1 MNAAHADCDAQGNGV
16 SPAVCVEMRL
26 LWAIIWF
33 AASQEETAEVVTDVL
48 LLFSSHLF
56 PFHHRLLSLYEGN
69 IWLLAV
75 LPLEISVC
83 RFAIA

>member
-33 AASQEETAEVVTDVL
+33 AASQEETAEVVTDEAPVRRAGGDDFLQIFSGLVL
-48 LLFSSHLF
+48 GCIKTKF
-56 PFHHRLLSLYEGN
+56 
-69 IWLLAV
+69 
-75 LPLEISVC
+75 C
-83 RFAIA
+83 K

>member
-33 AASQEETAEVVTDVL
+33 AASQEGTAEVVTDEAPVTLL

-56 PFHHRLLSLYEGN
+56 PFHH
-69 IWLLAV
+69 
-75 LPLEISVC
+75 
-83 RFAIA
+83 